1 MNLRRYLL
9 RKTVYVI
16 ITIFFIASLNFLLFQ
31 VIAGD
36 PTYVLLPRGCGTSNV
51 TGECPLRA
59 ALIHEWAL
67 DQPLI
72 VRFATY
78 LRNVF
83 SGNLGTSITYQT
95 GVPVATIIA
104 PRLWTTLILVG
115 VATAT
120 TMWLGIILG
129 RISGWRR
136 GRPAD
141 VIITLSTLFG
151 YSMPSFWVSLLL
163 IFSLSV
169 TIRIF
174 PVYWDFGAYARMD
187 LLSTVLDYMWH
198 LILPVATFVI
208 TNVAWFSLT
217 LRNSLT
223 DVLPEDYMITAR
235 AKGLSQSQQLRWH
248 ALPNARLPLVT
259 ASALY
264 FGWVVSGAI
273 VIEIVFTIQGLGQ
286 LTWEATTAFDFPL
299 LSGIFLIATIGV
311 VVANAVAD
319 ILYMFLDPRVREA

>member
-1 MNLRRYLL
+1 MNFRRYLL
-9 RKTVYVI
+9 RKAVYVI

-59 ALIHEWAL
+59 QLIHEWAL

-72 VRFATY
+72 VRFVTY

-104 PRLWTTLILVG
+104 PRL
-115 VATAT
+115 
-120 TMWLGIILG
+120 
-129 RISGWRR
+129 S
-136 GRPAD
+136 P
-141 VIITLSTLFG
+141 
-151 YSMPSFWVSLLL
+151 
-163 IFSLSV
+163 
-169 TIRIF
+169 
-174 PVYWDFGAYARMD
+174 
-187 LLSTVLDYMWH
+187 
-198 LILPVATFVI
+198 TFII

-235 AKGLSQSQQLRWH
+235 AKGLSQGQQLRWH

-286 LTWEATTAFDFPL
+286 LTWEATTSFDFPL
-299 LSGIFLIATIGV
+299 LSAIFLIATIGV

-319 ILYMFLDPRVREA
+319 VLYMFLDPRVREA

>member
-1 MNLRRYLL
+1 MNFRRYLL
-9 RKTVYVI
+9 KKTVYVI

-59 ALIHEWAL
+59 ELIHEWAL
-67 DQPLI
+67 DQPLT
-72 VRFATY
+72 VRFITY

-83 SGNLGTSITYQT
+83 TGNLGTSITYQT

-115 VATAT
+115 VATAA

-136 GRPAD
+136 GRPTD

-169 TIRIF
+169 AIRIF

-187 LLSTVLDYMWH
+187 LLSTVADYTWH
-198 LILPVATFVI
+198 LVLPVATLTAIYMPLVMKNTRSTMEDMLGSDFV
-208 TNVAWFSLT
+208 TYARAAGLSRLMQLRYA
-217 LRNSLT
+217 LRNSLPSVVT
-223 DVLPEDYMITAR
+223 IIGILFWFLLGGAVLVET
-235 AKGLSQSQQLRWH
+235 
-248 ALPNARLPLVT
+248 
-259 ASALY
+259 
-264 FGWVVSGAI
+264 
-273 VIEIVFTIQGLGQ
+273 VFAWGGLGQ
-286 LTWEATTAFDFPL
+286 YAVQSVVNSDYAPLQAFVLLTAVFTSVVFL
-299 LSGIFLIATIGV
+299 LVDLAYF
-311 VVANAVAD
+311 
-319 ILYMFLDPRVREA
+319 FLDPRIRA